1 MNEELFAELVARY
14 QSMDEWQIAELDAKK
29 ESLTE
34 EARIALRGVVLDR
47 KINLSVLKKEKR
59 IEEKTDAEV
68 EEIKKIKKEKWNE
81 NLEKWMVI
89 VGIPIIA
96 IGTIFRPDRSYEI
109 FLSTLIKGVYFTLFV
124 VVIYGGRRL
133 FRKKSHK

>member
-47 KINLSVLKKEKR
+47 KINPCLSGCHR
-59 IEEKTDAEV
+59 H
-68 EEIKKIKKEKWNE
+68 
-81 NLEKWMVI
+81 
-89 VGIPIIA
+89 
-96 IGTIFRPDRSYEI
+96 
-109 FLSTLIKGVYFTLFV
+109 TLPV
-124 VVIYGGRRL
+124 VC
-133 FRKKSHK
+133 